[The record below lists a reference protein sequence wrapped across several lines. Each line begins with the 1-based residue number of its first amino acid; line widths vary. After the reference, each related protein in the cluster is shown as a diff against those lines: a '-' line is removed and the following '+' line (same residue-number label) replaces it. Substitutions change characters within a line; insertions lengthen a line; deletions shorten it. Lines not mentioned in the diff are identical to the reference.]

1 MSAGST
7 RTHKIFFTRD
17 DGTSF
22 LGDAIECEG
31 RIWLVPEWIPVD
43 HAAGTLRPA
52 RMICVDGA
60 VAGCMSAAPQ
70 AAVNSMPTEAGRR
83 FVGGG
88 GGHFWHG
95 RWYGYGV
102 GPCWSLTP
110 DGYIWVC
117 G

>member
-43 HAAGTLRPA
+43 HTAGTLRPA
-52 RMICVDGA
+52 RMICVDGRLEET
-60 VAGCMSAAPQ
+60 SDPQ
-70 AAVNSMPTEAGRR
+70 YRTRLVLIDRLTADFLQGRQTLLGLDVTEA
-83 FVGGG
+83 
-88 GGHFWHG
+88 
-95 RWYGYGV
+95 
-102 GPCWSLTP
+102 P
-110 DGYIWVC
+110 DLILNEKDLR
-117 G
+117 